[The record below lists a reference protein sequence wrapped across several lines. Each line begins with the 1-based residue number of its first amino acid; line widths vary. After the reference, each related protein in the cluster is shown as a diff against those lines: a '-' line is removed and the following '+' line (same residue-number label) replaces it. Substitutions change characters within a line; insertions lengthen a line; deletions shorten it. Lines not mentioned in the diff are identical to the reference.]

1 MRNLLAPALLALTVI
16 ILIWNIVLAGRIAQ
30 NRQAP
35 RVFQALS
42 GLIAL
47 LVVPGLLIN
56 LATSTIITGRAVV
69 AMDWVWPAV
78 LVLFAIQA
86 LYALLR
92 RLVNFAWGLPIAVY
106 NIVIAGIEIIRYL
119 VAHGHS
125 PAEPLVALLAAR
137 SLAMVF
143 AGGTS
148 AVLTSPLY
156 LNMPMVAPA
165 FPALRPLTA
174 SFRFI
179 MSIIASL
186 WLVFILAIGMPR
198 AIVQLRNYEAH
209 RRDQLRERPD
219 GDFAIGLKILPDVR
233 NPPSPAAIR
242 SDSALIDTLDVDAV
256 AAVIVPG
263 ASRAALDSLSHVL
276 EPARRDSLTVIIA
289 IGYQGTVAPEIRRAS
304 FNQTQRLATLR
315 EVIRRLHPNIILPAE
330 DPYSAGERALGTL
343 PAALWESYLT
353 AAAKLAKSL
362 DRNVRVGV
370 SASSYRTDDSTLYAW
385 ASSSRSPIDI
395 VGFSLFPSPYI
406 GGGIQSDTR
415 TADRWMRAT
424 PSNKVHWVFA
434 TGGFPLAYGERSQE
448 EAVWEVLSWAT
459 DHPNIK
465 GALIYEAG
473 DYGQARGLRAPN
485 GRLRPVT
492 RTVSRAIQ
500 QLRESAR

>member
-1 MRNLLAPALLALTVI
+1 MRTLLAPALLALTVI
-16 ILIWNIVLAGRIAQ
+16 ILIWDIVLAGRIAQ

-35 RVFQALS
+35 RVFQAVS

-47 LVVPGLLIN
+47 LVLPGLLFT

-92 RLVNFAWGLPIAVY
+92 GLVNFVWGLPIAVY
-106 NIVIAGIEIIRYL
+106 DIVIAGIEIIRYM

-125 PAEPLVALLAAR
+125 PAEPFVALLAAR

-148 AVLTSPLY
+148 AVLASPLY

-174 SFRFI
+174 TFRLL
-179 MSIIASL
+179 MSIIALL

-209 RRDQLRERPD
+209 RHDQLRERPD
-219 GDFAIGLKILPDVR
+219 ADFAIGLKILPDVKG
-233 NPPSPAAIR
+233 PPSPAAIR

-256 AAVIVPG
+256 AAVVVPG
-263 ASRAALDSLSHVL
+263 ASRLAIDSLARVL
-276 EPARRDSLTVIIA
+276 EPARRDSLTLIIA
-289 IGYQGTVAPEIRRAS
+289 IGYEGTLAPEVHRAS
-304 FNQTQRLATLR
+304 FNQAQRLATLR
-315 EVIRRLHPNIILPAE
+315 EIITRLHPDIVLPAE
-330 DPYSAGERALGTL
+330 DPYGAGERALGLL
-343 PAALWESYLT
+343 PAPLWESYLT
-353 AAAKLAKSL
+353 AASKLAKSL
-362 DRNVRVGV
+362 DRRVRVGV
-370 SASSYRTDDSTLYAW
+370 AASSYRTDDSTLYAW
-385 ASSSRSPIDI
+385 ASSSHSPIDV

-424 PSNKVHWVFA
+424 PSKKEHWVFA
-434 TGGFPLAYGERSQE
+434 TGGFPLAYGERTQE

-459 DHPNIK
+459 DHPIIK
-465 GALIYEAG
+465 GAVIYEAG
-473 DYGQARGLRAPN
+473 DYGQSRGLRAPN

-492 RTVSRAIQ
+492 RIVSRAIQ